1 MSYSNKNDF
10 LKTLR
15 RFEFDIISGFFRP
28 RERLIEKDLSERYH
42 ASRGTIRKVLLELE
56 FGHLIKH
63 FSNRGAR
70 VAEPSKKEME
80 DIYNA
85 RVMLESYAIDLTMQ
99 NRSDLNLDQIVIYQ
113 KAFEKA
119 VANENLKDIIAS
131 NRLFHQGIF
140 QACGNQVVVE
150 MIDQLRKRSHIWQ
163 HYIVGHADRMKDT
176 IQEHHN
182 IVRCLKKKDGP
193 ELKNV
198 NENHLAQ
205 GFKSYCEDLMIYQ
218 V

>member
-1 MSYSNKNDF
+1 MSYSNENDL
-10 LKTLR
+10 LKTLE

-28 RERLIEKDLSERYH
+28 RERLIEKDLSERYQ

-56 FGHLIKH
+56 FRHLIKH
-63 FSNRGAR
+63 FSNRGAL
-70 VAEPSKKEME
+70 VAEPSKKEMG

-85 RVMLESYAIDLTMQ
+85 RVMLESYAIDLAMQ
-99 NRSDLNLDQIVIYQ
+99 NSNNLILDQIIIYQ

-131 NRLFHQGIF
+131 NRLFHQEIF
-140 QACGNQVVVE
+140 KACGNRVVVE

-163 HYIVGHADRMKDT
+163 HYIVGHAARMKDT
-176 IQEHHN
+176 IQEHSD
-182 IVRCLKKKDGP
+182 IVGCLKKGNGS

-198 NENHLAQ
+198 NKNHLTQ
-205 GFKSYCEDLMIYQ
+205 GFKSYCEDLMIDQ
-218 V
+218 T

>member
-182 IVRCLKKKDGP
+182 IVRCLKKKNGP

>member
-1 MSYSNKNDF
+1 MSYSNENDF
-10 LKTLR
+10 LKTLE
-15 RFEFDIISGFFRP
+15 RFEFEIISGFFRP
-28 RERLIEKDLSERYH
+28 RERLIEKDLSERYQ

-56 FGHLIKH
+56 FRHLIKH
-63 FSNRGAR
+63 FSNRGAW

-85 RVMLESYAIDLTMQ
+85 RVILESYAIDLAMQ
-99 NRSDLNLDQIVIYQ
+99 NRTHLNLDQIIIHQ

-140 QACGNQVVVE
+140 KACGNQVVVE

-163 HYIVGHADRMKDT
+163 HYIVGHADRMKGT

-182 IVRCLKKKDGP
+182 IVRCLKKRDGA

-198 NENHLAQ
+198 NQKHLTQ
-205 GFKSYCEDLMIYQ
+205 GFKSYCEDLMMDQ
-218 V
+218 T

>member
-1 MSYSNKNDF
+1 MSYSNGNDF
-10 LKTLR
+10 LKTLE

-56 FGHLIKH
+56 FRHLIKH

-85 RVMLESYAIDLTMQ
+85 RVILESYAIDLAMQ
-99 NRSDLNLDQIVIYQ
+99 NSSDLNLDRIIIYR

-131 NRLFHQGIF
+131 NRFFHQGIF
-140 QACGNQVVVE
+140 QACGNRVVVE

-163 HYIVGHADRMKDT
+163 HYIVGHADRMKAT
-176 IQEHHN
+176 IQEHNN
-182 IVRCLKKKDGP
+182 IVRCLKKRNGA
-193 ELKNV
+193 ELKKV
-198 NENHLAQ
+198 NTNHLAQ
-205 GFKSYCEDLMIYQ
+205 GFKSYCEDLMMDQ
-218 V
+218 T